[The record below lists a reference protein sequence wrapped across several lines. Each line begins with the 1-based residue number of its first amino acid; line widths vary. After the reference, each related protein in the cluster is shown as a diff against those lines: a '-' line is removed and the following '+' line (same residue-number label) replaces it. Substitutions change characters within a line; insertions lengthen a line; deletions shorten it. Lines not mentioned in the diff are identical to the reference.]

1 MVLPSLLVIV
11 VIAFFPILYG
21 IVLSLTDSTVT
32 AFGSFVGLENYTEM
46 FQDPDFMVGL
56 FNTVIFTVASVT
68 LEFIIGL
75 GIALAINR
83 AFRGRGLVRAAI
95 LVPWAFPTVIS
106 AVMWRLMFQA
116 RNRDHPVLW
125 PKPSASSAGPILS
138 DPTLLLIAAILI
150 DVWKTM
156 PFMALLLLAG
166 LQVIPGEVYEAARVD
181 GANVMQRFFRITLP
195 LLKGAILVAVL
206 FRTLDAYRVYDLFWV
221 FGARELQ
228 SLSTFV
234 YEGVRISQLQ
244 FGPGNAACGLYLRD
258 GVPHSALLHQ
268 GLRYADFGGGV
279 IEMASATATGKGA
292 GRGSLNMVLFYV
304 FLVTLRFGEHIPA
317 PLGVQDEH
325 RHQGRTLRYATN
337 VTATEPQRS
346 PSRLRSWAT
355 RRSSRRS

>member
-1 MVLPSLLVIV
+1 VTTASSEKKGRGWFKEEFGNPERRMAYYMVLPSLLIIV
-11 VIAFFPILYG
+11 VVAFFPILYG

-46 FQDPDFMVGL
+46 FQDPDFRVGL
-56 FNTVIFTVASVT
+56 FNTVIFTVVSVA

-75 GIALAINR
+75 AIALAVNR

-106 AVMWRLMFQA
+106 AVMWRLMFQPGIGIFQYLA
-116 RNRDHPVLW
+116 ETIGIISGPV
-125 PKPSASSAGPILS
+125 LS

-181 GANVMQRFFRITLP
+181 GANVWQRFFRITLP

-206 FRTLDAYRVYDLFWV
+206 FRTLDAYRVYDLFWA

-244 FGPGNAACGLYLRD
+244 FGPGNAA
-258 GVPHSALLHQ
+258 A
-268 GLRYADFGGGV
+268 
-279 IEMASATATGKGA
+279 
-292 GRGSLNMVLFYV
+292 V
-304 FLVTLRFGEHIPA
+304 FIF
-317 PLGVQDEH
+317 
-325 RHQGRTLRYATN
+325 
-337 VTATEPQRS
+337 VTAFLIAIFFIKVLGMQTSVEE
-346 PSRLRSWAT
+346 
-355 RRSSRRS
+355 